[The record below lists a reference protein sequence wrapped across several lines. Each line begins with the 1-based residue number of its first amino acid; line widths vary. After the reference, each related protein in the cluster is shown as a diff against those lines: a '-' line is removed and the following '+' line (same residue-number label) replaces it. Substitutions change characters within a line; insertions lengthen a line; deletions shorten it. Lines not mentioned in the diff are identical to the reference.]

1 MGDISKPEKMVQYET
16 EDKAEQIDNFKS
28 AKNIL
33 CQMIWID
40 LKLGK

>member
-1 MGDISKPEKMVQYET
+1 MVQCKA

>member
-28 AKNIL
+28 AKN
-33 CQMIWID
+33 MSDD
-40 LKLGK
+40 LD